1 MVRLSC
7 FDSNDNP
14 IESLYQ
20 WDARRIIKVFG
31 ATINV
36 GMKYELHFANRR
48 SDVALALDVFAQS
61 GRDVLCDSDG
71 YIMVDS
77 DGNVITVRSEEPRTD
92 IGLIA
97 KIPLKLLE
105 MPDTINIYV
114 VELDDV
120 SGERATIG
128 ELKMPMIPRNIP
140 TDYVSIYTNNYGI
153 VADGL
158 QFGEDGYIY
167 LSSNGTIFGDGA
179 RL

>member
-7 FDSNDNP
+7 FDSNDKP
-14 IESLYQ
+14 IDTLYQ
-20 WDARRIIKVFG
+20 WDARRVVKVFG

-48 SDVALALDVFAQS
+48 SDIALALDVFAQS

-71 YIMVDS
+71 YIMVDANG
-77 DGNVITVRSEEPRTD
+77 DIITVQTEEPRTD
-92 IGLIA
+92 IGLVA

-105 MPDTINIYV
+105 MPDAITIYV

-128 ELKMPMIPRNIP
+128 ELKMPMIPRSIP
-140 TDYVSIYTNNYGI
+140 TDYVSVYTNNYGT

-167 LSSNGTIFGDGA
+167 LSSNGNIFGEGV